1 MVNNSFMT
9 KMVIEFKEIFMEI
22 LLFMINKE
30 IQLKKILL
38 LENIENSIIK
48 DYKQYKIKMEKDI
61 TRRHAESPVFWQYY
75 GEY

>member
-1 MVNNSFMT
+1 MVNNSFMI

-48 DYKQYKIKMEKDI
+48 DYK
-61 TRRHAESPVFWQYY
+61 
-75 GEY
+75 

>member
-48 DYKQYKIKMEKDI
+48 DYK
-61 TRRHAESPVFWQYY
+61 
-75 GEY
+75 

>member
-1 MVNNSFMT
+1 MVNNSFMI

-61 TRRHAESPVFWQYY
+61 
-75 GEY
+75 

>member
-61 TRRHAESPVFWQYY
+61 
-75 GEY
+75 

>member
-1 MVNNSFMT
+1 MVNNSFMI

-38 LENIENSIIK
+38 LENIENSIVK

-61 TRRHAESPVFWQYY
+61 
-75 GEY
+75 